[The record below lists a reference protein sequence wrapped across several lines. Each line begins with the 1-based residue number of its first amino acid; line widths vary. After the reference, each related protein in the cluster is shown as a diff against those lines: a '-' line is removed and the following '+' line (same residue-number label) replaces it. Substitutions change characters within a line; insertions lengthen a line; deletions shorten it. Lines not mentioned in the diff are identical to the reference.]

1 MTRSMFKLGI
11 PLALALAVACGAAV
25 AQEKDQTSQI
35 TIQGKPVVVTTT
47 EENGFSGEPIEH
59 YTFKTSVS
67 YANLDLSTAAG
78 ADELKKRVRET
89 ARTDCEAL
97 QRSADPML
105 LLADDDTCVQEATAE
120 AMKQVEAAIATAK
133 SGSASSTAKS
143 PS

>member
-1 MTRSMFKLGI
+1 MTRSLFKLGI
-11 PLALALAVACGAAV
+11 PLTLALAVASGAAV
-25 AQEKDQTSQI
+25 AQEKAQTTEM
-35 TIQGKPVVVTTT
+35 TIQGQPVVVTTT
-47 EENGFSGEPIEH
+47 EENPASGEPIEH
-59 YTFKTSVS
+59 YTFKSSVS
-67 YANLDLSTAAG
+67 YANLDLSTPAG

-120 AMKQVEAAIATAK
+120 AMKQVNAAIAAAK
-133 SGSASSTAKS
+133 SGSASNTKS

>member
-11 PLALALAVACGAAV
+11 PLALALTVVSGAAV
-25 AQEKDQTSQI
+25 AQEKDQTSEI
-35 TIQGKPVVVTTT
+35 TIQGKPVEVTTT
-47 EENGFSGEPIEH
+47 QENGFSSEPIER

-67 YANLDLSTAAG
+67 YANLNLATAAG

-97 QRSADPML
+97 QRSAEPML
-105 LLADDDTCVQEATAE
+105 LLADDDTCVQDATAE
-120 AMKQVEAAIATAK
+120 AMKQVKAAIAAAR
-133 SGSASSTAKS
+133 SGSASNTKS